1 MNQRKGEN
9 TMSKKIY
16 VKPSKSQS
24 KFAFFVGIGF
34 CLIGVFA
41 VIPMFKLF
49 GVVWTLVAA
58 WITYTAWKS
67 GFTDDSVPTRVIE
80 IEDTND
86 TVFNGQQTSFYSV
99 EERLKS
105 LQNLYEQRLIT
116 KEEYDQK
123 KQEILKDL

>member
-1 MNQRKGEN
+1 
-9 TMSKKIY
+9 MSKKIY

-34 CLIGVFA
+34 CLIGLFV

-49 GVVWTLVAA
+49 GVVWTLIAG
-58 WITYTAWKS
+58 WITYTAWQG
-67 GFTDDSVPTRVIE
+67 GFTDNDVPTRVIE

-86 TVFNGQQTSFYSV
+86 TIQNYKNSSFNV

-105 LQNLYEQRLIT
+105 VQNLYEQRLIT